1 LRTFSR
7 STSAKYCGTLGSR
20 VVKSGANSGRFRA
33 AARNLSVFSA
43 RNAGSLPERSSRM
56 KVTPPEVPMP
66 GIAGGENAKTW
77 ASATPAS
84 FWFSCRMITSAVSPF
99 LLRASQSSSV
109 MK

>member
-1 LRTFSR
+1 
-7 STSAKYCGTLGSR
+7 
-20 VVKSGANSGRFRA
+20 
-33 AARNLSVFSA
+33 
-43 RNAGSLPERSSRM
+43 
-56 KVTPPEVPMP
+56 MP